1 MAKAKKKPAKKP
13 AKAAKKSAKAAKKP
27 APKAAKKK
35 PAAKKPAPKKVV
47 AKKPAGKAKA
57 AKPAAAKRAPKGDAG
72 EAHLAHG
79 VGYVPGSAPD
89 ADAAP
94 EVDTAWGNEHTH
106 NDPEPAAQA
115 EPDRGGDDHDDE

>member
-13 AKAAKKSAKAAKKP
+13 AKAAKKKPAAAKKT
-27 APKAAKKK
+27 AAKKK

-47 AKKPAGKAKA
+47 AKKPAAKPKA
-57 AKPAAAKRAPKGDAG
+57 AKPAAAKKRAPNGDAG
-72 EAHLAHG
+72 EAHLAG
-79 VGYVPGSAPD
+79 SVGYVPGSVPD

-106 NDPEPAAQA
+106 NDPEPAASHDA
-115 EPDRGGDDHDDE
+115 DHGGDDHDDE